1 MCYVILTAMEQEI
14 INKVIAEHAKYKH
27 LTAGSPHEQDN
38 IPNSFDV
45 LTPGETDYLEKHPEL
60 LKEIQALW

>member
-1 MCYVILTAMEQEI
+1 MLTAMEQEI
-14 INKVIAEHAKYKH
+14 VNKVVTEHKKYKH
-27 LTAGSPHEQDN
+27 LIADPPHEQDN

-45 LTPGETDYLEKHPEL
+45 LTPEETDYLEEHPEL